1 MNEDTTQDLPDNR
14 TFEERV
20 MGRFDVITSLMQD
33 FDARPQRLE
42 ARAYDT
48 KPIWE
53 RALAEIV
60 ELRHELV
67 STKREITRRLDRI
80 ESVTLQNRVDLSE
93 MDDRVTALEPQP
105 LQ

>member
-1 MNEDTTQDLPDNR
+1 MSEDTTPDLPDNR
-14 TFEERV
+14 PFEERV
-20 MGRFDVITSLMQD
+20 MARFDFITALLQD
-33 FDARPQRLE
+33 FDARLQKME

-60 ELRHELV
+60 DTRHELV
-67 STKREITRRLDRI
+67 ATKCEITRRLDRI
-80 ESVTLQNRVDLSE
+80 ESVTLQNRVELSE
-93 MDDRVTALEPQP
+93 MDDRVSALEPQP

>member
-20 MGRFDVITSLMQD
+20 MARFDVITSLLQD
-33 FDARPQRLE
+33 FDARLRKLE

-53 RALAEIV
+53 RALAEIT

-67 STKREITRRLDRI
+67 TTKREITRRLDRI
-80 ESVTLQNRVDLSE
+80 ESVTLQNRVELSE
-93 MDDRVTALEPQP
+93 LDDRVTALEPRP